1 MGNLLMVLTAAIWG
15 FTFVAQKT
23 GMDHLGPFMFNAV
36 RFFIGATCLVILLR
50 WFKTQS
56 LSRKGILWGVAMGTV
71 LFFGAMLQQIGLIE
85 TTAGKSAFITVIY
98 ILLVP
103 VFLSFAGNKLPI
115 QIWPAAFLVL
125 YGLYLINITE
135 GDLNGIN
142 NGDYWVL
149 ASAIFWA
156 SHILVIEKAVKH
168 HDPLRLSIVQ
178 FYVCSFLAMLGVF
191 IFEPVG
197 LNDIWEGVQ
206 GAWLELAYAGMAAT
220 AIAYTLQVV
229 AQKSVPSHHA
239 ALVLSLE
246 AVFGV
251 IGGVWLLSEELT
263 VRMLL
268 GFTLMFMGII
278 LAQWRFGKSQLL
290 KKGGGAITLI
300 QQEISRLL
308 KSGL

>member
-1 MGNLLMVLTAAIWG
+1 MQNKHSTHTGNFLMVLTAAIWG

-36 RFFIGATCLVILLR
+36 RFFIGATCLVLLLR
-50 WFKTQS
+50 WFRGQR
-56 LSRKGILWGVAMGTV
+56 LNRKGLLWGVAMGVV
-71 LFFGAMLQQIGLIE
+71 LVIGAMLQQIGLIE

-103 VFLSFAGNKLPI
+103 VFLSFAGKKLPF
-115 QIWPAAFLVL
+115 QIWPAAIIVL
-125 YGLYLINITE
+125 FGLYLISIKE
-135 GDLNGIN
+135 GDLSGIN
-142 NGDYWVL
+142 KGDYWVL

-156 SHILVIEKAVKH
+156 MHILVIEKAVKH

-178 FYVCSFLAMLGVF
+178 FYTCSFLALLGAF
-191 IFEPVG
+191 IFEPVV
-197 LNDIWEGVQ
+197 LVDIWVGVK
-206 GAWLELAYAGMAAT
+206 GAWLEVAYAGMAAT

-251 IGGVWLLSEELT
+251 IGGVWLLGEDLT

-268 GFTLMFMGII
+268 GFSLMFAGII
-278 LAQWRFGKSQLL
+278 LAQWRF
-290 KKGGGAITLI
+290 KKRRIFVTDDVT
-300 QQEISRLL
+300 Q
-308 KSGL
+308 K